1 MPIVGIGTDIV
12 EIARLQASVSRS
24 DSMAKRILTP
34 NEYKDYLALTDL
46 PRIRPREQ
54 TDLDNKEAS
63 TLSPQARFLAKRFAA
78 KEAAVKA
85 IGNGIG
91 NGVSWQQIEI
101 AHYATGQPYLLV
113 NGHLESLFSEKNVNH
128 SHISISDEKR
138 YATATVILES

>member
-1 MPIVGIGTDIV
+1 
-12 EIARLQASVSRS
+12 
-24 DSMAKRILTP
+24 MAKRILTP

-46 PRIRPREQ
+46 PRLRPREA
-54 TDLDNKEAS
+54 TDNDDNDDSK
-63 TLSPQARFLAKRFAA
+63 LSPQARFLAKRFAA

-101 AHYATGQPYLLV
+101 AHHTTGQPYLLV
-113 NGHLESLFSEKNVNH
+113 NGHLQALFAEKKVSH